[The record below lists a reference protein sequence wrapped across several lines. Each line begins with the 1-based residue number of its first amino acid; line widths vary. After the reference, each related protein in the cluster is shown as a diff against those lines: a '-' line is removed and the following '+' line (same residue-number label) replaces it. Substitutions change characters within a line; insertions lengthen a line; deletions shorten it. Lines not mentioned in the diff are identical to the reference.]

1 MYKETFGKKLRQ
13 ARVEAGYTQQQIEDI
28 TQIKK
33 NRLSRYENGERE
45 PDIETLAKLAD
56 FYEVSVDWLLGT
68 KGNNKL
74 E

>member
-33 NRLSRYENGERE
+33 KQTFKIRKWRKRTRY
-45 PDIETLAKLAD
+45 
-56 FYEVSVDWLLGT
+56 
-68 KGNNKL
+68 
-74 E
+74 